1 MPCIQEKSK
10 VVKMKIMENDAKGI
24 VFAVII
30 KAKKITLYCYYI
42 AFFFSNIFSVIDKIM
57 TYLLTVMNC
66 LLYRAK

>member
-30 KAKKITLYCYYI
+30 KAKKRTLYCYYI